1 MTLEG
6 LDFGST
12 ALRIFLGEL
21 GSKTFF
27 ITSIFSAWCV
37 WEGARTHDDRYLQLI
52 LVLLG
57 TYTADVARLLVVKFA
72 SHPTAGS
79 AAMDAVCCVLFFVL
93 AIKARMQLSVFDAR
107 EAASLR
113 LAAASAEQATKSSVV
128 GDAEQAKA
136 DSTFTGWNTAAFSGF
151 SLTSAQPQSQEPS
164 TQYGTAENF
173 RAADGLLSARPNDR
187 TVSTVL
193 SFVLTV
199 LIIFLAQAD
208 NKSTMFIIDAGVE
221 HGIVVAGS
229 LMGLLFASML
239 AVLLG
244 MFCERQLS
252 EQRLVFLVSITLFGL
267 SFISLSQA
275 MLHLKAAGDQPSAT
289 VALSLI
295 HI

>member
-27 ITSIFSAWCV
+27 ITSIFSAWCA
-37 WEGARTHDDRYLQLI
+37 WEGTRSHDDRYLQLM

-72 SHPTAGS
+72 SNPKAGF
-79 AAMDAVCCVLFFVL
+79 AAMDAVCCILFFVL
-93 AIKARMQLSVFDAR
+93 AMKARWQLSVCDAR
-107 EAASLR
+107 EAAALR
-113 LAAASAEQATKSSVV
+113 VAGSADKGKSAA
-128 GDAEQAKA
+128 GDAEQAE
-136 DSTFTGWNTAAFSGF
+136 DSTFSGWNNAAFSSF
-151 SLTSAQPQSQEPS
+151 SLTSSQTQSQEPS
-164 TQYGTAENF
+164 TQYGTTENF

-193 SFVLTV
+193 SFVMTV
-199 LIIFLAQAD
+199 LIVFLAQAD
-208 NKSTMFIIDAGVE
+208 NKSTMFIVEAGVE
-221 HGIVVAGS
+221 HGMVVAGS
-229 LMGLLFASML
+229 LMGLLLASMM

-252 EQRLVFLVSITLFGL
+252 RERLVFLASIVLFGL

-289 VALSLI
+289 VALLSCFAQLR
-295 HI
+295 